1 MEKIK
6 NRNLTL
12 AFLLLLLCSILLLA
26 AAGCG
31 DINVKYKLS
40 FDSNGGTECAS
51 VSSDDITTL
60 KIPSDPK
67 KENFVFDGWF
77 WDDGSWE
84 KPFTVNSILDQP
96 VSEYMNM
103 TVYAKWKGVSVS
115 VSMKNGE
122 TAETKQIEY
131 GAPYV
136 LPVPTGEAG
145 DKFLGW
151 ATGAD
156 KKDFLT
162 DEAGKSLSDCDFLS
176 AEAVAVWKEG
186 KIALTL
192 NAGKGTL
199 DTKIYYAFKGEPVGA
214 LPVPFL
220 DGFSF
225 AGWFTAETGGEKVC
239 ETSVLDG
246 ELTLYAR
253 YEEIRHIR
261 ITYDG
266 NGGESDWDTPA
277 QTAPEGEAI
286 RLEYCSFR
294 RDGCTFEGWECN
306 GTVYQPYES
315 VSFEPGEYVMK
326 AVWKGVPYTV
336 KFEGGECGVGDM
348 QPQNFN
354 CGEDKA
360 LARNA
365 FTRRGYKFL
374 HWENLFSDAVYTDGQ
389 IVSDL
394 TTLEGDVVY
403 LRAKWAPIQY
413 TVVFKESAEAA
424 DGIRIECLY
433 DQWKSLPDLYIEK
446 EGHHLSAWQQTG
458 ASGVILGLGDHIY
471 NLTETDGAVL
481 VFYPKMELNRY
492 TLVFGREEVS
502 LEYGQ
507 EFELPEPPAKTG
519 YEFAGWSFDSWY
531 ATEEYASGS
540 YRAGEIVKNVTLR
553 HDVEVNAY
561 ENWTPL
567 TFTLRL
573 FADDGSGKTLDVQ
586 ATYDEDL
593 TLPIDWIN
601 ARPNFEFYSFY
612 FPVGGSDDILT
623 RYLNQ
628 TKIEKLYEG
637 AKEGV
642 ASLHA
647 IWKYKYEGSGTKEA
661 PYLVENAESMESM
674 AMTAFAEQNWDSTT
688 VRTSFRFTADIDMAG
703 RTFTPI
709 GWYKNSEC
717 YGVAIEGGGH
727 TVSNLVI
734 APPAWYEKGSF
745 IYTGFINRANNSSV
759 SDLTFD
765 TCSLSVD
772 ISATYYEAEIG
783 FIYGDSYRS
792 SVKNVSVI
800 NAALSVTA
808 GKTVLGG
815 NGCYVGGLLGRD
827 SSYEILTGSFFQGTI
842 TVEAPR
848 AVVGGLAGT
857 CSKVTACAA
866 VATIRVT
873 AEDALVA
880 GLSCNFNN
888 ADNCYAVTDAEI
900 QAKTAVVHEAL
911 YVRHS
916 SGDHSLKNVY
926 SCSESSFK
934 LNGKAVESEGPK
946 ALVTREELK
955 DPAWL
960 SAHLPLMTTT
970 RWTTEAGYPV
980 PGSRELR
987 TIEITTQNEFLA
999 LSGKNLCERYV
1010 LKTDVNLE
1018 GLTWTPASVFGEFDG
1033 GGHTISGF
1041 KSNAATDYLSGF
1053 FSLNY
1058 GTVCNLILRD
1068 VSQMLLVS
1076 KEEGGKIIYAGG
1088 VAAKNYGLIYAC
1100 KTTGKIVV
1108 QAENCNVYVGGIA
1121 AWSEG
1126 TILSCYTDC
1135 TLTGLANENVEY
1147 STGGRMTLGGYFDS
1161 YVNGIAYSEGGTIS
1175 GCYTKGAYTA
1185 NGSGYIAVAGV
1196 ANAAEKSFSLADLD
1210 YRDVGPKQ
1218 RAKISYVYE
1227 AAKGLKGCASQK
1239 INGVPSAGGILED
1252 FFKTENYLTE
1262 TVGMRAY
1269 GSPEA
1274 FANDREAAWIFT
1286 ADGFPKLYFEA

>member
-1 MEKIK
+1 MGKIK
-6 NRNLTL
+6 NRNRAL
-12 AFLLLLLCSILLLA
+12 AFLLLLLCSVLLLV

-40 FDSNGGTECAS
+40 FDSNGGTECAA

-156 KKDFLT
+156 KKAFLT

-220 DGFSF
+220 NNFGF
-225 AGWFTAETGGEKVC
+225 AGWFTAETGGERIE
-239 ETSVLDG
+239 ETTVLDG
-246 ELTLYAR
+246 DVTLYAR
-253 YEEIRHIR
+253 YKNIIIL

-266 NGGESDWDTPA
+266 NGSTYGEMSE
-277 QTAPEGEAI
+277 QSGVEGGTI
-286 RLEYCSFR
+286 VLSSCYFR
-294 RDGCTFEGWECN
+294 RAGCTFEGWECN
-306 GTVYQPYES
+306 GVIYQPYES

-336 KFEGGECGVGDM
+336 VFEGGAPHDVSGSME
-348 QPQNFN
+348 PQNFH

-360 LARNA
+360 LALNA

-374 HWENLFSDAVYTDGQ
+374 HWENLFSGAVYTDGQ

-394 TTLEGDVVY
+394 TTREGETVY
-403 LRAKWAPIQY
+403 LVAQWAPIRY
-413 TVVFKESAEAA
+413 TVVFKQSADAA
-424 DGIRIECLY
+424 DGISIDCVY
-433 DQWKSLPDLYIEK
+433 DVSQTLPVMEISK
-446 EGHHLSAWQQTG
+446 EGYHQVGWQSAEG
-458 ASGVILGLGDHIY
+458 NFLGIRDDIY
-471 NLTETDGAVL
+471 CLTETDGAVL
-481 VFYPKMELNRY
+481 VFYPEMKINYY
-492 TLVFGREEVS
+492 TLVFGREEVL

-531 ATEEYASGS
+531 ATEAYASGS

-553 HDVEVNAY
+553 HDVEVDAY
-561 ENWTPL
+561 ENWTPV

-586 ATYDEDL
+586 ATYGDSL
-593 TLPIDWIN
+593 TLSADWIN
-601 ARPNFEFYSFY
+601 ARPNFEFFGFY
-612 FPVGGSDDILT
+612 FPVGGSDDILEQYL
-623 RYLNQ
+623 YLNQ
-628 TKIEKLYEG
+628 TEIEKLYEG
-637 AKEGV
+637 AEEGV

-661 PYLVENAESMESM
+661 PYLVKNAEGMESM
-674 AMTAFAEQNWDSTT
+674 AMTAFAEQNWNSAT

-717 YGVAIEGGGH
+717 YGVSIEGGGH

-734 APPAWYEKGSF
+734 APPAWYEKVFYGHA
-745 IYTGFINRANNSSV
+745 GFINRANNTSV
-759 SDLTFD
+759 SDLTLKA
-765 TCSLSVD
+765 CSLSINDV
-772 ISATYYEAEIG
+772 SENYAVRIG
-783 FIYGDSYRS
+783 FIYGESYRS
-792 SVKNVSVI
+792 SIKNVSVI
-800 NAALSVTA
+800 NGALSVAAPGTE
-808 GKTVLGG
+808 GG
-815 NGCYVGGLLGRD
+815 ECAVGGLLGVN
-827 SSYEILTGSFFQGTI
+827 SYSYPESFFDNCFFEGRI
-842 TVEAPR
+842 TVASPV
-848 AVVGGLAGT
+848 ALVGGLAGT
-857 CSKVTACAA
+857 CNNLTACAA
-866 VATIRVT
+866 VATIDVT
-873 AEDALVA
+873 AKKAMVS
-880 GLSCNFNN
+880 GLSCQAGD
-888 ADNCYAVTDAEI
+888 ADNCYAITNAEI
-900 QAKTAVVHEAL
+900 RAETATVRVPL
-911 YVRHS
+911 YTAYTS
-916 SGDHSLKNVY
+916 KNVY
-926 SCSESSFK
+926 SCDSSVF
-934 LNGKAVESEGPK
+934 LINGKPFESEDAGATVSK
-946 ALVTREELK
+946 ENLGSS
-955 DPAWL
+955 AWL
-960 SAHLPLMTTT
+960 SAHLPLMATT

-1018 GLTWTPASVFGEFDG
+1018 GLAWTPASVFGEFDG

-1041 KSNAATDYLSGF
+1041 KANAATDYLSGF

-1058 GTVCNLILRD
+1058 GTVCNLILSD
-1068 VSQMLLVS
+1068 ISQTILVS
-1076 KEEGGKIIYAGG
+1076 DGWVSGKTPTIYAGG

-1108 QAENCNVYVGGIA
+1108 QAENCHVYVGGIA

-1126 TILSCYTDC
+1126 TILSCYAEC
-1135 TLTGLANENVEY
+1135 ALTGIANENVEY
-1147 STGGRMTLGGYFDS
+1147 STGGVIMQGGYFDS

-1185 NGSGYIAVAGV
+1185 GGSRYIAVAGV

-1218 RAKISYVYE
+1218 KAKISYAYE

>member
-1 MEKIK
+1 MGKIK
-6 NRNLTL
+6 NRNRAL
-12 AFLLLLLCSILLLA
+12 AFLLLLLCSVLLLV

-40 FDSNGGTECAS
+40 FDSNGGTECAA

-60 KIPSDPK
+60 KIPSNPK

-122 TAETKQIEY
+122 TAGTKQIEY

-156 KKDFLT
+156 KKAFLT

-199 DTKIYYAFKGEPVGA
+199 DTKIYYAFKGEPIGA

-220 DGFSF
+220 DGFKF
-225 AGWFTAETGGEKVC
+225 AGWFTAETGGEKVG
-239 ETSVLDG
+239 EASVLDG
-246 ELTLYAR
+246 ALTLYAR

-266 NGGESDWDTPA
+266 NGGESSWDTPA

-306 GTVYQPYES
+306 GVIYQPYES

-348 QPQNFN
+348 QPQSFV

-360 LARNA
+360 LAPNA

-413 TVVFKESAEAA
+413 TVVFKESTEAA

-531 ATEEYASGS
+531 ATEAYASGS

-553 HDVEVNAY
+553 HDVEVNVY
-561 ENWTPL
+561 ENWTPV

-586 ATYDEDL
+586 ATYGDSL
-593 TLPIDWIN
+593 TLSADWIN
-601 ARPNFEFYSFY
+601 ARPNFEFFGFY
-612 FPVGGSDDILT
+612 FPVGGSDDILEQYL
-623 RYLNQ
+623 YLNQ
-628 TKIEKLYEG
+628 TEIEKLYEG

-661 PYLVENAESMESM
+661 PYLVENAEGMESM
-674 AMTAFAEQNWDSTT
+674 AMTAFAEQNWDSAT

-703 RTFTPI
+703 RTFTPL

-717 YGVAIEGGGH
+717 YDIVIEGGGH

-734 APPAWYEKGSF
+734 APPAWYEKVFYGHA
-745 IYTGFINRANNSSV
+745 GFINRANNTSV
-759 SDLTFD
+759 SDLTLKA
-765 TCSLSVD
+765 CSLSINDVSENH
-772 ISATYYEAEIG
+772 IVRIG
-783 FIYGDSYRS
+783 FIYGNSYYS
-792 SVKNVSVI
+792 SIKNVSVI
-800 NAALSVTA
+800 NGALTVAAPGTE
-808 GKTVLGG
+808 GG
-815 NGCYVGGLLGRD
+815 ECAVGGLVGANFYPY
-827 SSYEILTGSFFQGTI
+827 SESFFDNCFFEGRI
-842 TVEAPR
+842 TVASPV
-848 AVVGGLAGT
+848 ALVGGLAGM
-857 CSKVTACAA
+857 CAKVTACAA
-866 VATIRVT
+866 VATIDVT
-873 AEDALVA
+873 AKKAMVS
-880 GLSCNFNN
+880 GLSCQAGD
-888 ADNCYAVTDAEI
+888 ADNCYAITNAEI
-900 QAKTAVVHEAL
+900 RAETAT
-911 YVRHS
+911 VRE
-916 SGDHSLKNVY
+916 SLHTAYTSKNVY
-926 SCSESSFK
+926 SCSASSFK
-934 LNGKAVESEGPK
+934 LNGKAVESELPK
-946 ALVTREELK
+946 ALVTREQLK
-955 DPAWL
+955 DPEWL
-960 SAHLPLMTTT
+960 SAHLPFMRTT

-987 TIEITTQNEFLA
+987 TIEITTRDEFLA
-999 LSGKNLCERYV
+999 LFGKNLCERYV
-1010 LKTDVNLE
+1010 LKTDVNLA

-1108 QAENCNVYVGGIA
+1108 QAENCHVYVGGIA
-1121 AWSEG
+1121 ARNEG
-1126 TILSCYTDC
+1126 TILSCYADC
-1135 TLTGLANENVEY
+1135 TLTGIANENIEY
-1147 STGGRMTLGGYFDS
+1147 STGGMITLGGYFDS

>member
-6 NRNLTL
+6 NRNRAL

-40 FDSNGGTECAS
+40 FDSNGGTECAA

-96 VSEYMNM
+96 VSEYMTM

-156 KKDFLT
+156 KKAFLT

-199 DTKIYYAFKGEPVGA
+199 DTKIYYAFKGSPVGA

-225 AGWFTAETGGEKVC
+225 AGWFTAETGGEKVG
-239 ETSVLDG
+239 EASVLDG
-246 ELTLYAR
+246 ALTLYAR

-266 NGGESDWDTPA
+266 NGGESSWDTPV
-277 QTAPEGEAI
+277 QTAPAGEPI
-286 RLEYCSFR
+286 LLEYCSFR

-306 GTVYQPYES
+306 GTVHQPYES

-326 AVWKGVPYTV
+326 AVWKGGSYTV
-336 KFEGGECGVGDM
+336 MFEGGASHDVSGSME
-348 QPQNFN
+348 PQSFV

-360 LARNA
+360 LAPNA
-365 FTRRGYKFL
+365 FTRWGYKFL

-394 TTLEGDVVY
+394 TTLEGDFVY

-413 TVVFKESAEAA
+413 TVVFKESADAA
-424 DGIRIECLY
+424 DGISIDCVFDVAQTPPVIEIY
-433 DQWKSLPDLYIEK
+433 K
-446 EGHHLSAWQQTG
+446 EGYHQTG
-458 ASGVILGLGDHIY
+458 WQSAEGNFLGLYEYMYG
-471 NLTETDGAVL
+471 LTVTDGAVL

-519 YEFAGWSFDSWY
+519 YEFAGWRFDSWY
-531 ATEEYASGS
+531 ATEAYASGS

-586 ATYDEDL
+586 ATYDEYL

-612 FPVGGSDDILT
+612 FPVGGSDDILAQSL
-623 RYLNQ
+623 YESQ
-628 TKIEKLYEG
+628 IEKLYEG

-734 APPAWYEKGSF
+734 ARRPPGTKRVLSYIRDLSIEPTTPPSPISRSIRARCPSIFPLRTTKRGS
-745 IYTGFINRANNSSV
+745 
-759 SDLTFD
+759 
-765 TCSLSVD
+765 
-772 ISATYYEAEIG
+772 
-783 FIYGDSYRS
+783 
-792 SVKNVSVI
+792 
-800 NAALSVTA
+800 ALSMAIRTDLPS
-808 GKTVLGG
+808 KT
-815 NGCYVGGLLGRD
+815 
-827 SSYEILTGSFFQGTI
+827 
-842 TVEAPR
+842 
-848 AVVGGLAGT
+848 
-857 CSKVTACAA
+857 
-866 VATIRVT
+866 
-873 AEDALVA
+873 
-880 GLSCNFNN
+880 
-888 ADNCYAVTDAEI
+888 
-900 QAKTAVVHEAL
+900 
-911 YVRHS
+911 
-916 SGDHSLKNVY
+916 
-926 SCSESSFK
+926 
-934 LNGKAVESEGPK
+934 
-946 ALVTREELK
+946 
-955 DPAWL
+955 
-960 SAHLPLMTTT
+960 
-970 RWTTEAGYPV
+970 
-980 PGSRELR
+980 
-987 TIEITTQNEFLA
+987 
-999 LSGKNLCERYV
+999 
-1010 LKTDVNLE
+1010 
-1018 GLTWTPASVFGEFDG
+1018 
-1033 GGHTISGF
+1033 
-1041 KSNAATDYLSGF
+1041 
-1053 FSLNY
+1053 
-1058 GTVCNLILRD
+1058 
-1068 VSQMLLVS
+1068 
-1076 KEEGGKIIYAGG
+1076 
-1088 VAAKNYGLIYAC
+1088 
-1100 KTTGKIVV
+1100 
-1108 QAENCNVYVGGIA
+1108 
-1121 AWSEG
+1121 
-1126 TILSCYTDC
+1126 
-1135 TLTGLANENVEY
+1135 
-1147 STGGRMTLGGYFDS
+1147 
-1161 YVNGIAYSEGGTIS
+1161 
-1175 GCYTKGAYTA
+1175 
-1185 NGSGYIAVAGV
+1185 
-1196 ANAAEKSFSLADLD
+1196 
-1210 YRDVGPKQ
+1210 
-1218 RAKISYVYE
+1218 
-1227 AAKGLKGCASQK
+1227 
-1239 INGVPSAGGILED
+1239 
-1252 FFKTENYLTE
+1252 
-1262 TVGMRAY
+1262 
-1269 GSPEA
+1269 
-1274 FANDREAAWIFT
+1274 
-1286 ADGFPKLYFEA
+1286 FP

>member
-199 DTKIYYAFKGEPVGA
+199 DTKIYYAFKGSPVGA

-225 AGWFTAETGGEKVC
+225 AGWFTAETGGEKVG
-239 ETSVLDG
+239 EDSVLDG

-286 RLEYCSFR
+286 RLEDCSFR
-294 RDGCTFEGWECN
+294 RAGCTFEGWECN
-306 GTVYQPYES
+306 GVIYQPYES

-336 KFEGGECGVGDM
+336 EFEGGALHDVSGSM
-348 QPQNFN
+348 QPQSFV

-360 LARNA
+360 LAPNA
-365 FTRRGYKFL
+365 FTRRGYIFS
-374 HWENLFSDAVYTDGQ
+374 HWESSYSGVLYADGQ

-394 TTLEGDVVY
+394 TTREGETVY
-403 LRAKWAPIQY
+403 LVAQWAPIRY
-413 TVVFKESAEAA
+413 TVVFKQSADAA
-424 DGIRIECLY
+424 DGISIDCVY
-433 DQWKSLPDLYIEK
+433 DVSQTLPVMEISK
-446 EGHHLSAWQQTG
+446 EGYHQVGWQSAEG
-458 ASGVILGLGDHIY
+458 NFLGIRDDIY
-471 NLTETDGAVL
+471 CLTETDGAVL
-481 VFYPKMELNRY
+481 VFYPEMKINYY
-492 TLVFGREEVS
+492 TLVFGREEVL

-507 EFELPEPPAKTG
+507 EFELPEPSAKTG
-519 YEFAGWSFDSWY
+519 YEFAGWRFDSWY
-531 ATEEYASGS
+531 ATEEYASGL

-553 HDVEVNAY
+553 HDVEVEAY
-561 ENWTPL
+561 ENWTPV

-745 IYTGFINRANNSSV
+745 VYTGFINRANNSSV

-880 GLSCNFNN
+880 GLSCDFYI

-1126 TILSCYTDC
+1126 TILSCYAEC
-1135 TLTGLANENVEY
+1135 ALTGIANENIEY
-1147 STGGRMTLGGYFDS
+1147 STGGMITLGGYFDS

>member
-1 MEKIK
+1 MGKIK
-6 NRNLTL
+6 NRNRAL
-12 AFLLLLLCSILLLA
+12 AFLLLLLCSVLLLA

-40 FDSNGGTECAS
+40 FDSNGGTECAA

-151 ATGAD
+151 AKGAD
-156 KKDFLT
+156 KKAFLT

-192 NAGKGTL
+192 NVGKGTL

-225 AGWFTAETGGEKVC
+225 AGWFTAETGGEKVG
-239 ETSVLDG
+239 EASVLDG
-246 ELTLYAR
+246 ALTLYAR
-253 YEEIRHIR
+253 YEEIRYIR

-266 NGGESDWDTPA
+266 NGGESSWDTPA
-277 QTAPEGEAI
+277 QTAPAGEPI
-286 RLEYCSFR
+286 LLEYCRFR
-294 RDGCTFEGWECN
+294 RAGCTFEGWECN
-306 GTVYQPYES
+306 GVSYQPYES

-336 KFEGGECGVGDM
+336 MFEGGGDFPWEISGSM
-348 QPQNFN
+348 EPQNFV

-360 LARNA
+360 LASNA

-403 LRAKWAPIQY
+403 LRAKWAPIRY
-413 TVVFKESAEAA
+413 TVVFKESADAA
-424 DGIRIECLY
+424 DGISIDCVY
-433 DQWKSLPDLYIEK
+433 DVPQTPPVMEIYK
-446 EGHHLSAWQQTG
+446 EGYHQAYWQPFALELYESFYG
-458 ASGVILGLGDHIY
+458 
-471 NLTETDGAVL
+471 LTETDGAVL
-481 VFYPKMELNRY
+481 VLYPEMKINYY
-492 TLVFGREEVS
+492 TLVFDGEEVF

-519 YEFAGWSFDSWY
+519 YEFAGWSFDPWV

-553 HDVEVNAY
+553 HDVKVNVY
-561 ENWTPL
+561 ENWTPV

-586 ATYDEDL
+586 ATYGESL
-593 TLPIDWIN
+593 TLSADWIN
-601 ARPNFEFYSFY
+601 ARPNFEFFGFY
-612 FPVGGSDDILT
+612 FPVGGSDDILEQYL
-623 RYLNQ
+623 YLNQ
-628 TKIEKLYEG
+628 TEIEKLYEG
-637 AKEGV
+637 AKEGF

-647 IWKYKYEGSGTKEA
+647 IWKYKYEGSGTKED
-661 PYLVENAESMESM
+661 PYLVENAEGMESM
-674 AMTAFAEQNWDSTT
+674 AMTAFAEQNWDSAT

-709 GWYKNSEC
+709 GWYKNSNC
-717 YGVAIEGGGH
+717 YDIVIEGGGH

-734 APPAWYEKGSF
+734 APPAWYEKNIF
-745 IYTGFINRANNSSV
+745 NYMGFICRANNSSV
-759 SDLTFD
+759 SDLTLD
-765 TCSLSVD
+765 TCSLSAD
-772 ISATYYEAEIG
+772 NFTTNYEVGIG
-783 FIYGDSYRS
+783 FIYGSSYQS
-792 SVKNVSVI
+792 SIKNVSVI
-800 NAALSVTA
+800 NAALSVT
-808 GKTVLGG
+808 TEEISYGG
-815 NGCYVGGLLGRD
+815 NGCCVGGLLGVN
-827 SSYEILTGSFFQGTI
+827 SYPYPESFFDNCFFEGSI
-842 TVEAPR
+842 TVASPR
-848 AVVGGLAGT
+848 AFVGGLAGM
-857 CSKVTACAA
+857 CNNLTACAA
-866 VATIRVT
+866 VTTIDVT
-873 AEDALVA
+873 AEDAWVA
-880 GLSCNFNN
+880 GLSCHAND
-888 ADNCYAVTDAEI
+888 ADNCYAITNAAIRAETVT
-900 QAKTAVVHEAL
+900 VYEAL
-911 YVRHS
+911 SAVGVS
-916 SGDHSLKNVY
+916 KNVY
-926 SCSESSFK
+926 SCDSSVF
-934 LNGKAVESEGPK
+934 LINGKAVESEGEK
-946 ALVTREELK
+946 FLVTREELK
-955 DPAWL
+955 SHEWL
-960 SAHLPLMTTT
+960 SAHLPLMATT

-987 TIEITTQNEFLA
+987 TIEITTRDEFLA

-1041 KSNAATDYLSGF
+1041 KANAATDYLSGF

-1135 TLTGLANENVEY
+1135 TLTGIANENVEY
-1147 STGGRMTLGGYFDS
+1147 STGGMITLGGYFDS

-1269 GSPEA
+1269 GLPEA

>member
-286 RLEYCSFR
+286 RLEDCSFR
-294 RDGCTFEGWECN
+294 RAGCTFEGWECN
-306 GTVYQPYES
+306 GVIYQPYES

-336 KFEGGECGVGDM
+336 EFEGGALHDVSGSM
-348 QPQNFN
+348 QPQSFV

-360 LARNA
+360 LAPNA

-374 HWENLFSDAVYTDGQ
+374 HWKDERTDNIYTDGQ

-394 TTLEGDVVY
+394 TTREGETVY
-403 LRAKWAPIQY
+403 LVAQWAPIRY
-413 TVVFKESAEAA
+413 TVVFKQSADAA
-424 DGIRIECLY
+424 DGISIDCVY
-433 DQWKSLPDLYIEK
+433 DIPQTPPAMEISE
-446 EGHHLSAWQQTG
+446 EGYHQVGWQSAEG
-458 ASGVILGLGDHIY
+458 NFLGIRDDIY
-471 NLTETDGAVL
+471 CLTETDGAVL
-481 VFYPKMELNRY
+481 VFYPEMKINYY
-492 TLVFGREEVS
+492 TLVFGREEVL

-507 EFELPEPPAKTG
+507 EYELPEPPAKTG

-531 ATEEYASGS
+531 ATEAYASGS

-553 HDVEVNAY
+553 HDVEVSAY
-561 ENWTPL
+561 ENWTPV

-586 ATYDEDL
+586 ATYDEYL

-601 ARPNFEFYSFY
+601 ARPNFEFFGFY
-612 FPVGGSDDILT
+612 FPVGGSDDILAQSL
-623 RYLNQ
+623 YESQ
-628 TKIEKLYEG
+628 IEKLYEG
-637 AKEGV
+637 AEEGV

-661 PYLVENAESMESM
+661 PYLVENAEGMESM
-674 AMTAFAEQNWDSTT
+674 AMTAFAEQNWDSAT

-703 RTFTPI
+703 RTFTPL

-717 YGVAIEGGGH
+717 YDIVIVGGGH

-734 APPAWYEKGSF
+734 APPAWYEKVFYGHA
-745 IYTGFINRANNSSV
+745 GFINRANNTSV
-759 SDLTFD
+759 SDLTLKA
-765 TCSLSVD
+765 CSLSINDV
-772 ISATYYEAEIG
+772 SENYAVRIG
-783 FIYGDSYRS
+783 FIYGESYRS
-792 SVKNVSVI
+792 SIKNVSVI
-800 NAALSVTA
+800 NGALSVAAPGTE
-808 GKTVLGG
+808 GG
-815 NGCYVGGLLGRD
+815 ECAVGGLLGVN
-827 SSYEILTGSFFQGTI
+827 SYSYPESFFDNCFFEGRI
-842 TVEAPR
+842 TVASPV
-848 AVVGGLAGT
+848 ALVGGLAGT
-857 CSKVTACAA
+857 CNNLTACAA
-866 VATIRVT
+866 VATIDVT
-873 AEDALVA
+873 AKKAMVS
-880 GLSCNFNN
+880 GLSCQAGD
-888 ADNCYAVTDAEI
+888 ADNCYAITNAEI
-900 QAKTAVVHEAL
+900 RAETATVRAPL
-911 YVRHS
+911 YTAYTS
-916 SGDHSLKNVY
+916 KNVY
-926 SCSESSFK
+926 SCDSSVF
-934 LNGKAVESEGPK
+934 LINGKPFESEDAGATVSK
-946 ALVTREELK
+946 ENLGSSE
-955 DPAWL
+955 WL
-960 SAHLPLMTTT
+960 SAHLPLMATP

-1018 GLTWTPASVFGEFDG
+1018 GLAWTPASVFGEFDG

-1041 KSNAATDYLSGF
+1041 KANAATDYLSGF

-1058 GTVCNLILRD
+1058 GTVCNLILSD
-1068 VSQMLLVS
+1068 ISQTILVS
-1076 KEEGGKIIYAGG
+1076 DGWVSGKTLTIYAGG

-1108 QAENCNVYVGGIA
+1108 QAENCHVYVGGIA

-1126 TILSCYTDC
+1126 TLLSCYTDC
-1135 TLTGLANENVEY
+1135 TLTGIANENVEY
-1147 STGGRMTLGGYFDS
+1147 STGGVIMQGGYFDS

-1185 NGSGYIAVAGV
+1185 GGSRYIAVAGV
-1196 ANAAEKSFSLADLD
+1196 ANAAEKSFSLADLNH
-1210 YRDVGPKQ
+1210 RDVGPKQ
-1218 RAKISYVYE
+1218 KAKISYVYE
-1227 AAKGLKGCASQK
+1227 AAKGLKACASQK

-1269 GSPEA
+1269 GSSEE
-1274 FANDREAAWIFT
+1274 FAKDREAAWIFT
-1286 ADGFPKLYFEA
+1286 ADSFPKLYFEA